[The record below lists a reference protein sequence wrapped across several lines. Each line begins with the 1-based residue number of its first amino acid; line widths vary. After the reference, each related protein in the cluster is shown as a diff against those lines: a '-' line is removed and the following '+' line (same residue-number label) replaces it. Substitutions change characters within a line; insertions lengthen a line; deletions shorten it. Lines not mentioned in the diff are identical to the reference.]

1 MLVQIPPITL
11 LLFILKFYS
20 SSAMQVPALRWG
32 PNVEVWLMWREIFR
46 LAAATELGLVA
57 AEQSFHPGWLPLAGG
72 HVQQIA
78 VLFILAFVALES
90 FEFVRALWRKRP

>member
-1 MLVQIPPITL
+1 
-11 LLFILKFYS
+11 
-20 SSAMQVPALRWG
+20 
-32 PNVEVWLMWREIFR
+32 MWRDIFR

-78 VLFILAFVALES
+78 VLFILAFVILEGL
-90 FEFVRALWRKRP
+90 EFVRALRRKSP

>member
-1 MLVQIPPITL
+1 
-11 LLFILKFYS
+11 
-20 SSAMQVPALRWG
+20 MQVPAPRWG

-57 AEQSFHPGWLPLAGG
+57 VEQCFHPGWLPLADG

-78 VLFILAFVALES
+78 VLFILAFVAL
-90 FEFVRALWRKRP
+90 